1 MYLSYFDKFYDMKP
15 YLFIDEE
22 EWEYIKKT
30 FDKQD
35 VRESLARVAMT
46 YPPPYVD
53 ITEKDA
59 YNELQK
65 LKGMRHTDILV
76 EGEWFPRQG
85 PEYKYSLNFDGKPIY
100 FKRNNAGNKSLDL
113 DN

>member
-1 MYLSYFDKFYDMKP
+1 MKP

-76 EGEWFPRQG
+76 EGEWFAREG
-85 PEYKYSLNFDGKPIY
+85 TTYRYDLTFGGKQ
-100 FKRNNAGNKSLDL
+100 K
-113 DN
+113 